1 MKTSIVILTRN
12 NLTYTKLCLE
22 SIRRYTQEGS
32 YELIIVD
39 NGSTDGTVEW
49 LKEQPDLHVLYNKEN
64 LGFPK
69 GCNQGMAAA
78 TGDYML
84 LLNNDTIVTV
94 NWLDQL
100 LNCLRSDERIGAV
113 GPVTNAAAYYTAIP
127 VPYRTLEELD
137 LFAGEYNKADPA
149 KWEERI
155 KLIGYCLLM
164 KREVFEKV
172 GWLDERFSPGNY
184 EDEDY
189 CLRIRFAGYKLM
201 LCKDTFIQHFGSAS
215 FNENPSSFSSVLQ
228 ENESKFAEKWKF
240 NPVYSTHIR
249 YDLLSLIDRKKDDPL
264 RILEVG
270 CGCGATLLQL
280 KNLFPH
286 AELYGVELN
295 EHSASVASLV
305 AQVESQNIETMDL
318 RYPKQFFDY
327 VIFGDVLEHLY
338 DPWKVLKNIALCLK
352 EDGKVLASIPNAMH
366 ISLIRD
372 LLNGYW
378 TYTDRGL
385 LDRTHIRFFTF
396 YEICKMFKETGYDNL
411 NYSRVTLG
419 RTEQDEAFM
428 MELCKWS
435 HESLW
440 DQYETYQYLF
450 QASKHA
456 PTGNDSE
463 SGLRQKLKFLLRRI
477 ERNIESVE
485 SINTIMTMM
494 NGGEIG
500 YEDIAVILQN
510 DIIEKEQTIRLLAD
524 ASFARGLT
532 ASAAE
537 FVSNI
542 EWVQK

>member
-1 MKTSIVILTRN
+1 MKTSIVILTHN

-22 SIRRYTQEGS
+22 SIRRYTREGS

-39 NGSTDGTVEW
+39 NGSTDGTIEW
-49 LKEQPDLHVLYNKEN
+49 LQEQPDLHVIYNEEN

-127 VPYRTLEELD
+127 VPYRTQEELD
-137 LFAGEYNKADPA
+137 LFAGEFNKPDPA

-189 CLRIRFAGYKLM
+189 CLRIRLAGYKLM

-215 FNENPSSFSSVLQ
+215 FSDNPSSFSSVLQ
-228 ENESKFAEKWKF
+228 ENENKFAEKWKF

-249 YDLLSLIDRKKDDPL
+249 YDLLSLIDQIKDEPI

-280 KNLFPH
+280 KNLYPN

-305 AQVESQNIETMDL
+305 AQVDSQNIETMEL
-318 RYPKQFFDY
+318 LYPKQFFDY

-338 DPWKVLKNIALCLK
+338 DPWKVLKNIALYLK
-352 EDGKVLASIPNAMH
+352 DDGKVLASIPNAMH

-411 NYSRVTLG
+411 NYSRVTIG

-428 MELCKWS
+428 TELCKWS
-435 HESLW
+435 DESLW
-440 DQYETYQYLF
+440 DQYDTYQYLF
-450 QASKHA
+450 QASKQA
-456 PTGNDSE
+456 PAAHESE
-463 SGLRQKLKFLLRRI
+463 PGLRQRLKFLLRRI
-477 ERNIESVE
+477 ERNIECAE
-485 SINTIMTMM
+485 SLNTVMTMLS
-494 NGGEIG
+494 GGEIG
-500 YEDIAVILQN
+500 YEDLADILQN
-510 DIIEKEQTIRLLAD
+510 DIIEKQQTIRLLAD
-524 ASFARGLT
+524 AGFARGLT
-532 ASAAE
+532 VSAAE
-537 FVSNI
+537 FVSHI
-542 EWVQK
+542 ELVQK

>member
-22 SIRRYTQEGS
+22 SIRCYTQEGS

-49 LKEQPDLHVLYNKEN
+49 LQEQLDLHVIYNEEN

-113 GPVTNAAAYYTAIP
+113 GPVTNAAAYHTAIS
-127 VPYRTLEELD
+127 VPYRTLEELGQ
-137 LFAGEYNKADPA
+137 FAGEYNKADPT

-155 KLIGYCLLM
+155 KLIGYCILM
-164 KREVFEKV
+164 KREVIEKV

-189 CLRIRFAGYKLM
+189 CLRIRLAGYKLM

-215 FNENPSSFSSVLQ
+215 FNENPSFFSSVLQ
-228 ENESKFAEKWKF
+228 ENENKFAEKWKF

-249 YDLLSLIDRKKDDPL
+249 YDLLSLIDRMKDDSL

-280 KNLFPH
+280 KNLYPH
-286 AELYGVELN
+286 AEMYGVELN

-338 DPWKVLKNIALCLK
+338 DPWKVLKDIALYLK

-366 ISLIRD
+366 FSLIRD

-411 NYSRVTLG
+411 NYSRVTIG
-419 RTEQDEAFM
+419 RTEQNEAFM
-428 MELCKWS
+428 TELCKWS

-456 PTGNDSE
+456 PAGKDSE
-463 SGLRQKLKFLLRRI
+463 PRVRQKLKFLLRFQMD
-477 ERNIESVE
+477 
-485 SINTIMTMM
+485 MT
-494 NGGEIG
+494 
-500 YEDIAVILQN
+500 
-510 DIIEKEQTIRLLAD
+510 
-524 ASFARGLT
+524 S
-532 ASAAE
+532 S
-537 FVSNI
+537 
-542 EWVQK
+542 